1 MLGKKIAILLSTATG
16 SLLLINFA
24 AAGVISGGVQTLG
37 KSVYGGEPQ
46 QVQILAALILNA
58 LFGLL
63 GIVAVA
69 MIIYGGFLYMT
80 SQGKEDQIKKAKNIL
95 ITAAI
100 GLVII
105 FSAFAI
111 ANYIINVIINAQQ
124 PS

>member
-1 MLGKKIAILLSTATG
+1 MLSKKIALSLAIITGAFLLASPA
-16 SLLLINFA
+16 S
-24 AAGVISGGVQTLG
+24 AGIISSGVQTFG
-37 KSVYGGEPQ
+37 KAVFGGDPQ

-95 ITAAI
+95 VTAAI

-105 FSAFAI
+105 FSAFAL
-111 ANYIINVIINAQQ
+111 ANFIINSIINAQQ